1 MGFGGLFDILGG
13 GGGGGGGGFSGGG
26 IGSSQSAQQTD
37 TKDFSR
43 IDNRVVQAGA
53 FTGGDLTIS
62 SGDNSAPTTYNISQT
77 DPGAIKAGLD
87 IARAG
92 IDSVNTQSINS
103 ATALQSIASDSIN
116 QAYGLANQARQS
128 ETSGAINALT
138 KYLFWV
144 ALAGVAAWAIVKT
157 SK

>member
-1 MGFGGLFDILGG
+1 MAFGGLFDMFGG
-13 GGGGGGGGFSGGG
+13 GGGGSFSGGG

-43 IDNRVVQAGA
+43 IDNRVLESGSV
-53 FTGGDLTIS
+53 TGGDLVIS
-62 SGDNSAPTTYNISQT
+62 SGDNSAPTTYNIMQT
-77 DPGAIKAGLD
+77 DAGAIKAGVDVAL
-87 IARAG
+87 AG
-92 IDSVNTQSINS
+92 IDSVQTQARSS

-128 ETSGAINALT
+128 ETSGAINNLV
-138 KYLFWV
+138 KYVFWV
-144 ALAGVAAWAIVKT
+144 AVAGVAAWAIVKT

>member
-1 MGFGGLFDILGG
+1 MFGLESLFG

-26 IGSSQSAQQTD
+26 IGSSQSAQD
-37 TKDFSR
+37 DHRKDFSR
-43 IDNRVVQAGA
+43 IDNRTYEAGSV
-53 FTGGDLTIS
+53 TGGDLAIYA
-62 SGDNSAPTTYNISQT
+62 GDSPANYNIMQT
-77 DPGAIKAGLD
+77 DQGAIRAGVD
-87 IARAG
+87 IAMAG